1 MQEYH
6 ANRSSSHPR
15 RRGLVAAMLAVVLLG
30 SVGFAAAGGVEMVK
44 GWFMSVTVSVD
55 GEVIASEDIV
65 LDEEGTG
72 TIVLPPGAVDGAEE
86 LTFSVESAETGE
98 PIDGEGTATINI
110 AMEDNTV
117 QLQVEVEANEA
128 NEDE

>member
-6 ANRSSSHPR
+6 TNRSSSHPR
-15 RRGLVAAMLAVVLLG
+15 RRGLIAAMLAVVLLG

-44 GWFMSVTVSVD
+44 GWFMNVTVSVD

-65 LDEEGTG
+65 LDEDGTG
-72 TIVLPPGAVDGAEE
+72 TIVLPPNAVDGAEE
-86 LTFSVESAETGE
+86 LTFTVESAETGE

-110 AMEDNTV
+110 SMEDNVT
-117 QLQVEVEANEA
+117 QLQVEIEQNDAEK
-128 NEDE
+128 DE